1 MMTLTY
7 YNILKNKLDKF
18 WFHQPVKFDFNE
30 ELETE
35 TDPSIVTKV
44 YERFY

>member
-30 ELETE
+30 ELPYGNGNRFEYCNE
-35 TDPSIVTKV
+35 SI
-44 YERFY
+44 